1 MSVIVLVNVD
11 DLSGKNVIGTG
22 GSLIGEVKGA
32 EVNTNTWQITHLR
45 VKLSGTASDQ
55 MGLKKRFGSS
65 TVCMPVSL
73 ISAIGDVVTI
83 KKSLDEIS
91 NTPDVSECPE

>member
-1 MSVIVLVNVD
+1 VNVD

-22 GSLIGEVKGA
+22 GSIVGEVKGA

-45 VKLSGTASDQ
+45 VKLSGQASDS

-65 TVCMPVSL
+65 TVCMPVSM

-83 KKSLDEIS
+83 TRSLDELSS
-91 NTPDVSECPE
+91 NPDVSECPE